1 MRLKL
6 SDILDLLE
14 ELAPN
19 SLAEDWDNPGLQV
32 GKKSQTIHKI
42 LIALDPT
49 LQALKTATQIKAQ
62 LLLTHHPLIF
72 KPLFHLDQEVFPANV
87 IFEAIRTGTS
97 IIAAHTNLDRS
108 QGGINDMLA
117 QLFGLQHA
125 TVLQK
130 MTDLNDH
137 GVGLGRIGLIPES
150 KSLDEMVETVK
161 EKLGLQTT
169 KLVGRGDQP
178 INRIA
183 VVGGSGGGFVATAA
197 EAGADLL
204 ITGDLGHHHA
214 LEAENLGLA
223 LIDGGHFHT
232 EKAAL
237 SLFTDRFKKILKNRN
252 WEATIEF
259 FQTERC
265 PITYR

>member
-1 MRLKL
+1 MLLKL

-14 ELAPN
+14 ELAP
-19 SLAEDWDNPGLQV
+19 SRLAEDWDNPGLQV
-32 GKKSQTIHKI
+32 GKKSQSIHKI

-49 LQALKTATQIKAQ
+49 LQALRAAHQINAQ

-72 KPLFHLDQEVFPANV
+72 KPLFHLDQGVFPANV
-87 IFEAIRTGTS
+87 IFEAMRTGTS
-97 IIAAHTNLDRS
+97 IVSAHTNLDRS

-117 QLFGLQHA
+117 QLFNLQQV

-130 MTDLNDH
+130 STDLDDH
-137 GVGLGRIGLIPES
+137 GVGLGRIGLIPEPR
-150 KSLDEMVETVK
+150 SLDDMVGTVK
-161 EKLGLQTT
+161 ERLGLQTM
-169 KLVGRGDQP
+169 KIVGQGEQL

-183 VVGGSGGGFVATAA
+183 VVGGSGGGFVSEAA

-214 LEAENLGLA
+214 LEAENFGLA

-237 SLFTDRFKKILKNRN
+237 SLFADQLKRILKDRN
-252 WEATIEF
+252 WEATVEF

-265 PITYR
+265 PMRYR